1 MRNQKYI
8 IMTFLSA
15 AALVG
20 ASVRGLAIPLMAR
33 MEVNDPMILDMI
45 NATSLIGLV
54 TGVLTFLVL
63 NRHPLVVGFT
73 DEVVS
78 ELRRVTWPDREET
91 IRSTTVVIGTTLFV
105 ALMLALYDYAW
116 GTITKVLLFQEG

>member
-1 MRNQKYI
+1 
-8 IMTFLSA
+8 MTFLSA

>member
-15 AALVG
+15 GVLTG
-20 ASVRGLAIPLMAR
+20 FSVRGLAIPLLAR
-33 MEVNDPMILDMI
+33 MEVNDPMLLDLI
-45 NATSLIGLV
+45 NATSLGGLV
-54 TGVLTFLVL
+54 VGVLTFLVL
-63 NRHPLVVGFT
+63 NRHPLVVKFT
-73 DEVVS
+73 DEVVT

-105 ALMLALYDYAW
+105 ALMLAIYDYVWA
-116 GTITKVLLFQEG
+116 GITSSLLFTQS